1 MGTAFYGERTV
12 RTARPRC
19 CRVSVRNK
27 TCVGAPPALKCR
39 PMRRTVPSVRVRL
52 ALVALVVWLAG
63 CAGGPYG
70 VVGVPTLAEEERR
83 LRSQLA
89 GTPVAIDVDREGR
102 LHLEVPLRHSFDPG
116 RSAVKPP
123 LAAVLERMAAGLKP
137 QTTLLRV
144 AAPADPRGSE
154 LLALDRAASVRDY
167 LVARGVAFVRFA
179 PPQRGERDAVEIVV
193 SERAR

>member
-1 MGTAFYGERTV
+1 
-12 RTARPRC
+12 
-19 CRVSVRNK
+19 
-27 TCVGAPPALKCR
+27 
-39 PMRRTVPSVRVRL
+39 MRRTVQSRSIRL
-52 ALVALVVWLAG
+52 ALMAFVVWLAG
-63 CAGGPYG
+63 CAGGSFG

-89 GTPVAIDVDREGR
+89 GTPVAIDVDRDGR

-144 AAPADPRGSE
+144 SAPTDPRGSE
-154 LLALDRAASVRDY
+154 LLAIDRAASVRDY
-167 LVARGVAFVRFA
+167 LVARGVAVARFA
-179 PPQRGERDAVEIVV
+179 APARGDRDAVEIVV